1 MLPSAKN
8 LLVDDGFV
16 DVILYGTALA
26 SRDGFLLLGGIND
39 DLCLCN
45 PMTGSCSFLTAARP
59 ARCSDSS
66 SVQCTYVLATG
77 YDDDDHSQPDCG
89 DGGGLAPKVQVVA
102 AVGKQNIMMYRVFSS
117 TSGDW
122 GPVKH
127 SAKLGVDVVKVYI
140 HVHTEPKHVVVCGSA
155 VYWMVD
161 LFTTDKGE
169 RTCIFAMDLRTE
181 RTWTTEL
188 PEECDVRHCL
198 TCELVLATSED
209 GRRLSLIASQASRRQ
224 IEVWVLIGD
233 DSRWILQ
240 QTMELQSWLLPNC
253 RSLTYI
259 VPKGFCPR
267 SGFLFGVVIDD
278 QLLYHKFVVSVDGS
292 SPRLMQTVDSKYCY
306 SLQYEMDWSTYISKM
321 KYF

>member
-1 MLPSAKN
+1 
-8 LLVDDGFV
+8 
-16 DVILYGTALA
+16 
-26 SRDGFLLLGGIND
+26 
-39 DLCLCN
+39 
-45 PMTGSCSFLTAARP
+45 MTGSCSFLTAARP